1 MGVYIDLSDMDRGP
15 STTVH
20 TSPRNIALQD
30 DTEIDNALIQLVMD
44 YHLHSELKVGQS
56 TFRSGDRQEHYVTR
70 RKRNEYTICFHTLPQ
85 VEPVPDNAD
94 PLPMD

>member
-1 MGVYIDLSDMDRGP
+1 MGVYIDVSDRDRP
-15 STTVH
+15 FTIVH

-30 DTEIDNALIQLVMD
+30 DPEVEDALIQLVMD

-85 VEPVPDNAD
+85 RSEDTTEPVED
-94 PLPMD
+94 PKD